1 MRHQDAYHPRYYS
14 ADAVVECLER
24 VKKGQRTKARPVDR
38 WRVCEDAIEL
48 LAELLRQ
55 EIALAAASRAAIP
68 IVEDGMDAV
77 IGLGNL
83 LRQEDFLLDADAE
96 EILDEFEIIAA
107 VVVDARRAVAAAMAA
122 IGARADI
129 ARVDGAVTAPRR
141 SWGDGGFLVRIF
153 PTIAPRS

>member
-1 MRHQDAYHPRYYS
+1 
-14 ADAVVECLER
+14 
-24 VKKGQRTKARPVDR
+24 
-38 WRVCEDAIEL
+38 
-48 LAELLRQ
+48 
-55 EIALAAASRAAIP
+55 
-68 IVEDGMDAV
+68 MDAV